1 MGVVLLS
8 FMLNLAE
15 EDYYNPT
22 LLSTGLDRKD
32 TEGSNQNFVSPAI
45 GVVNSCLF
53 CLYLVSIEYRMITSK
68 KVLLFQKYYQY

>member
-22 LLSTGLDRKD
+22 PLSTGLDRED
-32 TEGSNQNFVSPAI
+32 TEGSNPNFVSPNT
-45 GVVNSCLF
+45 GLVNSYSLANGF
-53 CLYLVSIEYRMITSK
+53 MSIIIMIQ
-68 KVLLFQKYYQY
+68 V